1 MSEVLLLI
9 AVVAIALYWL
19 NAIRCKDIAVECA
32 RRECKRYDV
41 QLLDQTVH
49 QVRMSMSRDAQ
60 DRWRLWREYHFEY
73 STDGVERE
81 KGKVK
86 DIGAKL
92 ESEKMAHRSELEREQ
107 RHVKQ
112 LKTSLEMMEVSHVM
126 R

>member
-60 DRWRLWREYHFEY
+60 DRWRLWREYHFAY

-81 KGKVK
+81 KGKV
-86 DIGAKL
+86 ILLGNRLNHIAL
-92 ESEKMAHRSELEREQ
+92 G
-107 RHVKQ
+107 
-112 LKTSLEMMEVSHVM
+112 SLGPVVH
-126 R
+126 